1 LVSFLSFRRAAVSH
15 LFYLFSYNINGKS
28 YSQEAKVS
36 PFSVAQLQPG
46 LFTVISIAHQQKMC
60 KAVVTDL
67 RFQVHDL
74 PSAQVGHGKKILQDI
89 HEGMNDLF
97 TEQHSADWLFPCCL
111 GDQAEIIFT
120 LIGEPPFTFTYQRS
134 ELAPKKGGPGKVLET
149 HTVSRV
155 LTHEYSIFS
164 ALEGWYISH
173 LFISSSHNFGAFR
186 NLDSNVYI

>member
-1 LVSFLSFRRAAVSH
+1 LI
-15 LFYLFSYNINGKS
+15 FSYDINGKS

-36 PFSVAQLQPG
+36 PFSVAQQQPG
-46 LFTVISIAHQQKMC
+46 LFTVTSIAHQQKMC
-60 KAVVTDL
+60 KAAVTDL
-67 RFQVHDL
+67 RFKVHDL

-89 HEGMNDLF
+89 HEGMNNFIFLHSSK
-97 TEQHSADWLFPCCL
+97 HSADFFYCVILL

-134 ELAPKKGGPGKVLET
+134 ELAPKKGGLGKVLET

-164 ALEGWYISH
+164 ALEG
-173 LFISSSHNFGAFR
+173 
-186 NLDSNVYI
+186 